1 MVTVLVR
8 ITEFTK
14 KKKKKITIFFT
25 LSVPLII
32 MIKGTKE
39 RKNKPEPK

>member
-1 MVTVLVR
+1 MVIILVKM
-8 ITEFTK
+8 TEFTK
-14 KKKKKITIFFT
+14 NITIFFT

-39 RKNKPEPK
+39 RKKKSKPK